1 MSTNKTIQKF
11 SESILINTDKYIYP
25 DNTIPPVWVQDK
37 LNKFTESVNNISR
50 QPNDIKVNKNTK
62 NIELIMEILFDNKN
76 YKIPKVVYPFSKKN
90 IKYIIKELS
99 NKYND
104 RTFMW
109 YYYILYYIGFYF
121 STIKPSAFTPES
133 LELPKEFE
141 TRKKQLINDLKT
153 KAITEIKFQSEIT
166 KLTND
171 VVNFLEKQ
179 KVPLMDFIRSG
190 AKGEI
195 GNIQDILVG
204 VGLSINSKGEIVD
217 VIENSLSE
225 GLTQTQFFNNSSQA
239 IQTLY
244 AKSSDTA
251 KPGYLG
257 RKLETLTE
265 GVKLSHLKDCN
276 TREYLEIEIKNQ
288 DILDAL
294 ENRNYLNTNNQIVS
308 SGLKKVV
315 SSDKTLIGK
324 KIKLRSPLFCK
335 APDGICNTCYDETFI
350 KDMELHAGSN
360 IGLIASTGLIGDLV
374 NLTLKGSHIGIS
386 LNQEEINFIEDLEE
400 YM

>member
-1 MSTNKTIQKF
+1 MNKLNENALSTF
-11 SESILINTDKYIYP
+11 SNSILINTNKYIYP
-25 DNTIPPVWVQDK
+25 NNTLPPVWVQEK
-37 LNKFTESVNNISR
+37 LNKFTDSVNEISR
-50 QPNDIKVNKNTK
+50 SDKEDKSK
-62 NIELIMEILFDNKN
+62 YNIEIIMDTLFDNKN

-90 IKYIIKELS
+90 IKYIIKELA

-153 KAITEIKFQSEIT
+153 KVINEIKFQSEIT
-166 KLTND
+166 KLSKD
-171 VVNFLEKQ
+171 VVKYLQDK
-179 KVPLMDFIRSG
+179 KVPLMDFITSG

-204 VGLSINSKGEIVD
+204 VGLSINSKGEIID

-244 AKSSDTA
+244 AKSSETA

-265 GVKLSHLKDCN
+265 GVKLSQSKDCN
-276 TREYLEIEIKNQ
+276 SREYLEIEVKSQ
-288 DILDAL
+288 EMLDAL
-294 ENRNYLNTNNQIVS
+294 ENRNYLTSNNTLNSNS
-308 SGLKKVV
+308 LKKVD
-315 SSDKTLIGK
+315 SSDKSLIGK

-335 APDGICNTCYDETFI
+335 ATDGICNTCYDEVFI

-386 LNQEEINFIEDLEE
+386 LNQEEINFMNDLEE

>member
-1 MSTNKTIQKF
+1 MSTDTF
-11 SESILINTDKYIYP
+11 SNSILINTNKYIYP
-25 DNTIPPVWVQDK
+25 DNTIPPVWVQEK
-37 LNKFTESVNNISR
+37 LNKFTESVNNNSR
-50 QPNDIKVNKNTK
+50 SDNLTKNKVN
-62 NIELIMEILFDNKN
+62 IEIIMDTLFDNKN

-99 NKYND
+99 NKYSD
-104 RTFMW
+104 RAFMW

-153 KAITEIKFQSEIT
+153 KAINEIKFQSEIT
-166 KLTND
+166 QLSKD
-171 VVNFLEKQ
+171 VVKYLQDK
-179 KVPLMDFIRSG
+179 KVPLMDFITSG

-204 VGLSINSKGEIVD
+204 VGLSINSKGEIID

-244 AKSSDTA
+244 AKSSETA

-265 GVKLSHLKDCN
+265 GVKLSQLKDCN
-276 TREYLEIEIKNQ
+276 SKEYLEIEIKSQ

-294 ENRNYLNTNNQIVS
+294 ENRNYLSNS
-308 SGLKKVV
+308 SSLNSSSLKKVD

-335 APDGICNTCYDETFI
+335 ATDGICATCYDEVFI
-350 KDMELHAGSN
+350 KDMELHPGSN

-386 LNQEEINFIEDLEE
+386 LNQEEINFIDDLEE

>member
-1 MSTNKTIQKF
+1 MSTDTF
-11 SESILINTDKYIYP
+11 SNSILINTNKYIYP
-25 DNTIPPVWVQDK
+25 DNTIPPVWVQEK
-37 LNKFTESVNNISR
+37 LNKFTESVNNNSR
-50 QPNDIKVNKNTK
+50 SDNLTKNKVN
-62 NIELIMEILFDNKN
+62 IEIIMDTLFDNKN

-99 NKYND
+99 NKYSD

-153 KAITEIKFQSEIT
+153 KAINEIKFQSEIT
-166 KLTND
+166 QLSKD
-171 VVNFLEKQ
+171 VVKYLQDK
-179 KVPLMDFIRSG
+179 KVPLMDFITSG

-204 VGLSINSKGEIVD
+204 VGLSINSKGEIID

-244 AKSSDTA
+244 AKSSETA

-265 GVKLSHLKDCN
+265 GVKLSQLKDCN
-276 TREYLEIEIKNQ
+276 SKEYLEIEIKSQ

-294 ENRNYLNTNNQIVS
+294 ENRNYLSNS
-308 SGLKKVV
+308 SSLNSSSLKKVD

-335 APDGICNTCYDETFI
+335 ATDGICATCYDEVFI
-350 KDMELHAGSN
+350 KDMELHPGSN

-386 LNQEEINFIEDLEE
+386 LNQEEINFMDDLEE

>member
-1 MSTNKTIQKF
+1 MSTNTTKF
-11 SESILINTDKYIYP
+11 SDSILINTNKYIYP
-25 DNTIPPVWVQDK
+25 DNTVPPVWVQEK
-37 LNKFTESVNNISR
+37 LNKFTESVNNNSR
-50 QPNDIKVNKNTK
+50 SDNLNKNKVN
-62 NIELIMEILFDNKN
+62 IEIIMDTLFDNKN

-99 NKYND
+99 NNYD
-104 RTFMW
+104 GRAFMW

-153 KAITEIKFQSEIT
+153 KAINEIKFQSEIT
-166 KLTND
+166 KLSKD
-171 VVNFLEKQ
+171 VVKYLQDKN
-179 KVPLMDFIRSG
+179 VPLMDFITSG

-204 VGLSINSKGEIVD
+204 VGLSINSKGEIID

-244 AKSSDTA
+244 AKSSETA

-265 GVKLSHLKDCN
+265 GVKLSQLKDCN
-276 TREYLEIEIKNQ
+276 SKEYLEIEIKSQ

-294 ENRNYLNTNNQIVS
+294 ENRNYINSSSSLNSN
-308 SGLKKVV
+308 GLKKVD

-335 APDGICNTCYDETFI
+335 AADGICATCYDEVFI
-350 KDMELHAGSN
+350 KDMELHPGSN

-386 LNQEEINFIEDLEE
+386 LNQEEINFMDDLEE

>member
-1 MSTNKTIQKF
+1 MSTDTF
-11 SESILINTDKYIYP
+11 SNSILINTNKYIYP
-25 DNTIPPVWVQDK
+25 DNTIPPVWVQEK
-37 LNKFTESVNNISR
+37 LNKFTESVNNNSR
-50 QPNDIKVNKNTK
+50 SDNLNKNKVN
-62 NIELIMEILFDNKN
+62 IEIIMDTLFDNKN

-99 NKYND
+99 NKYSD

-153 KAITEIKFQSEIT
+153 KAINEIKFQSEIT
-166 KLTND
+166 QLSKD
-171 VVNFLEKQ
+171 VVKYLQDKN
-179 KVPLMDFIRSG
+179 VPLMDFITSG

-204 VGLSINSKGEIVD
+204 VGLSINSKGEIID

-244 AKSSDTA
+244 AKSSETA

-265 GVKLSHLKDCN
+265 GVKLSQLKDCN
-276 TREYLEIEIKNQ
+276 SKEYLEIEIKSQ

-294 ENRNYLNTNNQIVS
+294 ENRNYLSNS
-308 SGLKKVV
+308 SSLNSSSLKKVD

-335 APDGICNTCYDETFI
+335 ATDGICATCYDEVFI
-350 KDMELHAGSN
+350 KDMELHPGSN

-386 LNQEEINFIEDLEE
+386 LNQEEINFMDDLEE

>member
-1 MSTNKTIQKF
+1 MSTDTF
-11 SESILINTDKYIYP
+11 SNSILINTNKYIYP
-25 DNTIPPVWVQDK
+25 DNTIPPVWVQEK
-37 LNKFTESVNNISR
+37 LNKFTESVNNNSR
-50 QPNDIKVNKNTK
+50 SDNLTKNKVN
-62 NIELIMEILFDNKN
+62 IEIIMDTLFDNKN

-99 NKYND
+99 NKYSD

-153 KAITEIKFQSEIT
+153 KAINEIKFQSEIT
-166 KLTND
+166 QLSKD
-171 VVNFLEKQ
+171 VVKYLQDK
-179 KVPLMDFIRSG
+179 KVPLMDFITSG

-204 VGLSINSKGEIVD
+204 VGLSINSKGEIID

-244 AKSSDTA
+244 AKSSETA

-265 GVKLSHLKDCN
+265 GVKLSQLKDCN
-276 TREYLEIEIKNQ
+276 SKEYLEIEIKSQ

-294 ENRNYLNTNNQIVS
+294 ENRNYLSNS
-308 SGLKKVV
+308 SSLNSSSLKKVD

-335 APDGICNTCYDETFI
+335 ATDGICATCYDEVFI
-350 KDMELHAGSN
+350 KDMELHPGSN

-386 LNQEEINFIEDLEE
+386 LNQEEINFIDDLEE